1 MVIFNSYVKL
11 PEGKGFLC
19 LFTFLGDEILYINGG
34 NDGFRMVLHV
44 DLETHYQSL
53 SIWGAFSRV
62 EWALRVNMISA
73 DQRIRAP
80 ISFLHLTR
88 RNPFS
93 IVDVEGIDLRKNVQW
108 KPWFYP
114 AIDQGIL

>member
-1 MVIFNSYVKL
+1 MGGMMDFAWFYMLILKL
-11 PEGKGFLC
+11 
-19 LFTFLGDEILYINGG
+19 TIS
-34 NDGFRMVLHV
+34 
-44 DLETHYQSL
+44 HYQSG
-53 SIWGAFSRV
+53 GAFSRV